1 MVNKLKIWFSGIW
14 LKFKIAWNKF
24 INKLKFGLIATAVAT
39 TGVAAG
45 TEIGRPDCDYIIYR
59 NEQEICLT
67 EEQILAIYQKLSI
80 YKAGF
85 GEVSFDGGIKVFDEQ
100 K

>member
-1 MVNKLKIWFSGIW
+1 MLNKLKQLL
-14 LKFKIAWNKF
+14 LKFRIILAA
-24 INKLKFGLIATAVAT
+24 GTVAT
-39 TGVAAG
+39 TGVVAG
-45 TEIGRPDCDYIIYR
+45 TEIGRPDCDYVIYR

-67 EEQILAIYQKLSI
+67 EDQVLAIYQKLSI

-85 GEVSFDGGIKVFDEQ
+85 GQVSFQGGIKVFDEQ